1 MIEVDDELKT
11 PYLDKYTDNLS
22 AKVAK
27 KSDDYQVYGRDKEVK
42 AVIISLL
49 RRTKNNPILVGEA
62 GVGKT
67 AIVEG
72 LTLAIMRGQVPE
84 PLKGLTVRS
93 LELSSLMSEEDG
105 GFIAKFKKIIEE
117 MVATRGRN
125 LLFVDEF
132 HTIVGAGS
140 QDGQALDAGNV
151 IKPVLAR
158 GDIQLIGA
166 TTLDEFHDYVE
177 TDRAL
182 ERRMQPVMV
191 EEPTIPQA
199 ISIIDQAKIIYEKFH
214 GIQIS
219 SEAVKQAVRLSVRYL
234 TDRFLPD
241 KAFDLIDEAATI
253 ASAEGKDSI
262 TEEDIAKVLKDKTGI
277 PVTTIL
283 KGDQER
289 LDGLKEKLMNRVKG
303 QEDAIDAIV
312 DAVTIAQAGLQDEN
326 KPISSFMFLGPTGVG
341 KTELSKALAEALF
354 DDENAM
360 IRFDMSEFKEKED
373 AAKLIGNRAT
383 KTKGQLTQAVKQKPY
398 CVVLLDEV
406 EKADGEVLDLFLQVL
421 DDGRLTDSSGR
432 LISFKNTIV
441 IMTTNIGAKKIINKW
456 ELKGS
461 FQHLTERD
469 RQQFEKSMISELE
482 TEFRPEFLNRIEN
495 KLIFNLLERE
505 IIEKIAEKNLSEIE
519 DRMRR
524 QNMTLS
530 YEPSLIQY
538 LSDVGTDV
546 KNGARPLERLIKR
559 KVLAPISA
567 KSLSLDK
574 SRQTYNIHLWVEGE
588 APDSQHRK
596 DLRQIQLD
604 VEGEIGEEVDALF
617 S

>member
-105 GFIAKFKKIIEE
+105 SFIAKFKKIIEE

-262 TEEDIAKVLKDKTGI
+262 TEEDIAQVLKDKTGI

-360 IRFDMSEFKEKED
+360 IRFDMSEFKDKED

-524 QNMTLS
+524 KNMTLS

>member
-72 LTLAIMRGQVPE
+72 LTLAIMRDQVPE
-84 PLKGLTVRS
+84 ALKGLTVRS
-93 LELSSLMSEEDG
+93 LELSSLMSEDDG

-117 MVATRGRN
+117 MVATRGHN

-151 IKPVLAR
+151 IKSVLAR

-166 TTLDEFHDYVE
+166 TTLDEFHDYIE

-182 ERRMQPVMV
+182 ERRMQLVMV

-262 TEEDIAKVLKDKTGI
+262 TEEDIAQVLKDKTGL